1 MTDEESTIVTLQ
13 ISTREFGDVS
23 ILDLRGR
30 STIDSGESEL
40 LSDQLRT
47 LVSNGVRKVLLNLG
61 DLTQVDSSGVSI
73 MVGTF
78 VSLKRQGGDLKLLC
92 PSGRVLEVLT
102 VLHLIEIIP
111 SFQDEAEAL
120 ASFRPRVT
128 SQRPEDPNLDGITH
142 DTPLK
147 QCSCS
152 RHTEDRAASG
162 IRPQHR

>member
-120 ASFRPRVT
+120 ASFRPRGYFAM
-128 SQRPEDPNLDGITH
+128 S
-142 DTPLK
+142 
-147 QCSCS
+147 
-152 RHTEDRAASG
+152 
-162 IRPQHR
+162 